1 MARLRFRVGLLGEIL
16 GMAVDTLRTNKLRSA
31 LTVLGVVIGVTSI
44 VGMTSLIRGFGDQ
57 FESLIRQM
65 GSDTIYVAKLSISSF
80 ASGRD
85 FWDVMRRPDLT
96 EEDAAA
102 IKLGAPSARFVGMQ
116 LGGGPGSEGVRLSY
130 RSQGTKSMQM
140 IGVGSNYPE
149 TNYLEMAQG
158 RFFNEYEVQRRRN
171 VIVLG
176 AAPAETLFPNT
187 DPVGKKIRAGAEE
200 FTVLGVLSKRPSL
213 LGGNPDEFA
222 VIPISTYDK
231 IYDPPRI
238 RGMLSRFLVISVVP
252 YEGIPRSQLQAE
264 VEQVIRSRHRLKVD
278 QENDFD
284 VLTSD
289 VLMRIFDQFTQARV
303 FGAGRDLVDR
313 VDGGRHRR
321 DGHHDDFGHR
331 ADARDRRAQ
340 GARRAASRD
349 PVAVPA
355 RGGLPDLHR
364 RRPGHRVRQ
373 RHRMAGPRAHRLP
386 DLAAVVVVCPR
397 DWIFG
402 DDRDFVRD
410 VARLQGLAARSNRRA
425 ALRVGRQ
432 TVTPNRCTSS
442 STSLRRNWNDGITKS
457 SSCIRDAS

>member
-1 MARLRFRVGLLGEIL
+1 MARMRFRIGLLAEIL

-80 ASGRD
+80 ASGKD
-85 FWDVMRRPDLT
+85 FWEVMRRPELT

-102 IKLGAPSARFVGMQ
+102 IKLGAPSAKYVGMQ
-116 LGGGPGSEGVRLSY
+116 LGGGPGSEPVRMSY
-130 RSQGTKSMQM
+130 KGQGTKSMQL

-176 AAPAETLFPNT
+176 ASPAATLFPNT
-187 DPVGKKIRAGAEE
+187 DPVGKKIRVGPEE
-200 FTVLGVLSKRPSL
+200 FSVLGVLSKRPSL
-213 LGGNPDEFA
+213 LGGDPDEFA

-252 YEGIPRSQLQAE
+252 YDGVPRSQLQTE
-264 VEQVIRSRHRLKVD
+264 VEQVMRSRHRLKVD

-289 VLMRIFDQFTQARV
+289 VLMRIFDQFTRAV
-303 FGAGRDLVDR
+303 SLALV
-313 VDGGRHRR
+313 VISSIALMVGGIGVMAIMTISVTERTREIGVR
-321 DGHHDDFGHR
+321 K
-331 ADARDRRAQ
+331 AL
-340 GARRAASRD
+340 GARRREILWQFLLEAVFLTSIGGVLGIVFGSGIGYLVHVLTDFPISLPWWSFALGIGFSATIGISFGMWPAFKASRLD
-349 PVAVPA
+349 PI
-355 RGGLPDLHR
+355 D
-364 RRPGHRVRQ
+364 
-373 RHRMAGPRAHRLP
+373 
-386 DLAAVVVVCPR
+386 
-397 DWIFG
+397 
-402 DDRDFVRD
+402 
-410 VARLQGLAARSNRRA
+410 
-425 ALRVGRQ
+425 ALRYE
-432 TVTPNRCTSS
+432 
-442 STSLRRNWNDGITKS
+442 
-457 SSCIRDAS
+457 

>member
-1 MARLRFRVGLLGEIL
+1 MARLRFRVGLLAEIL

-65 GSDTIYVAKLSISSF
+65 GSETIYVAKLSISSF
-80 ASGRD
+80 ASGKD
-85 FWDVMRRPDLT
+85 FWELMRRPDMT

-102 IKLGAPSARFVGMQ
+102 IKLGAPSAKFVGMQ
-116 LGGGPGSEGVRLSY
+116 LGGGPGSDGVRMSY
-130 RSQGTKSMQM
+130 RGQGTKSMQL
-140 IGVGSNYPE
+140 IGVGANYPE

-176 AAPAETLFPNT
+176 AAPAETLFPSS
-187 DPVGKKIRAGAEE
+187 DPVGKKIRVGAEE
-200 FTVLGVLSKRPSL
+200 FLVLGVLTKRPSL
-213 LGGNPDEFA
+213 LGGNPDEFG

-252 YEGIPRSQLQAE
+252 YEGVPRSQLQAE

-289 VLMRIFDQFTQARV
+289 VLMRIFDQFTQAI
-303 FGAGRDLVDR
+303 ALALV
-313 VDGGRHRR
+313 VISSIALMVGGIGVMAIMTISVTERTREIGVR
-321 DGHHDDFGHR
+321 K
-331 ADARDRRAQ
+331 AL
-340 GARRAASRD
+340 GARRREILWQFLLEAVFLTSLGGVLGIVFGSGIGWLVHVLTDFPISLPWWSFALGIGFSATIGISFGMWPAFKASRLD
-349 PVAVPA
+349 PI
-355 RGGLPDLHR
+355 D
-364 RRPGHRVRQ
+364 
-373 RHRMAGPRAHRLP
+373 
-386 DLAAVVVVCPR
+386 
-397 DWIFG
+397 
-402 DDRDFVRD
+402 
-410 VARLQGLAARSNRRA
+410 
-425 ALRVGRQ
+425 ALRYE
-432 TVTPNRCTSS
+432 
-442 STSLRRNWNDGITKS
+442 
-457 SSCIRDAS
+457 

>member
-1 MARLRFRVGLLGEIL
+1 MARMRFRVGLLSEIL

-85 FWDVMRRPDLT
+85 FWEVMRRPDLT

-102 IKLGAPSARFVGMQ
+102 IKLGAPSAKFVGMQ
-116 LGGGPGSEGVRLSY
+116 LGGGPGSDPVRMSY
-130 RSQGTKSMQM
+130 KGQGTKSMQL

-176 AAPAETLFPNT
+176 AAPAETLFPSI
-187 DPVGKKIRAGAEE
+187 DPVGKKIRVGAEE
-200 FTVLGVLSKRPSL
+200 FSVLGVLTKRPSL
-213 LGGNPDEFA
+213 LGGSPDEFA

-252 YEGIPRSQLQAE
+252 YDGIPRSQLQAE

-289 VLMRIFDQFTQARV
+289 VLMRIFDQFTRAV
-303 FGAGRDLVDR
+303 SLALV
-313 VDGGRHRR
+313 VISSIALMVGGIGVMAIMTISVTERTREIGVR
-321 DGHHDDFGHR
+321 K
-331 ADARDRRAQ
+331 AL
-340 GARRAASRD
+340 GARRREILWQFLFEAVFLTSIGGVLGIVFGSGIGWLVHVLTDFPISLPWWSFALGIGFSATIGITFGMWPAFKASRLD
-349 PVAVPA
+349 PI
-355 RGGLPDLHR
+355 D
-364 RRPGHRVRQ
+364 
-373 RHRMAGPRAHRLP
+373 
-386 DLAAVVVVCPR
+386 
-397 DWIFG
+397 
-402 DDRDFVRD
+402 
-410 VARLQGLAARSNRRA
+410 
-425 ALRVGRQ
+425 ALRYE
-432 TVTPNRCTSS
+432 
-442 STSLRRNWNDGITKS
+442 
-457 SSCIRDAS
+457 

>member
-1 MARLRFRVGLLGEIL
+1 MRLPRFRVGLLAEVL
-16 GMAVDTLRTNKLRSA
+16 VMAVDTLRTNKLRSA

-80 ASGRD
+80 ASGKD

-102 IKLGAPSARFVGMQ
+102 IKLGAPSAKFVGMQ
-116 LGGGPGSEGVRLSY
+116 LGGGPGSEPVRMSY
-130 RSQGTKSMQM
+130 KGQGTKSMQL

-187 DPVGKKIRAGAEE
+187 DPVGKQIRVGAEE

-252 YEGIPRSQLQAE
+252 YEGISRSQLQTE
-264 VEQVIRSRHRLKVD
+264 VEQVMRSRHRLKVD

-289 VLMRIFDQFTQARV
+289 VLMRIFDQFTQAV
-303 FGAGRDLVDR
+303 SLALV
-313 VDGGRHRR
+313 VISSIALMVGGIGVMAIMTISVTERTREIGVR
-321 DGHHDDFGHR
+321 K
-331 ADARDRRAQ
+331 AL
-340 GARRAASRD
+340 GARRREILWQFLLEAVFLTSIGGVLGIVFGSGIGYLVHVLTDFPISLPWWSFALGIGFSATIGISFGMWPAFKASRLD
-349 PVAVPA
+349 PIDALRYESGRQPQST
-355 RGGLPDLHR
+355 DTETTR
-364 RRPGHRVRQ
+364 RRLG
-373 RHRMAGPRAHRLP
+373 
-386 DLAAVVVVCPR
+386 
-397 DWIFG
+397 
-402 DDRDFVRD
+402 
-410 VARLQGLAARSNRRA
+410 
-425 ALRVGRQ
+425 
-432 TVTPNRCTSS
+432 
-442 STSLRRNWNDGITKS
+442 STG
-457 SSCIRDAS
+457 

>member
-1 MARLRFRVGLLGEIL
+1 MRLRVGLLAEIL

-80 ASGRD
+80 ASGKD
-85 FWDVMRRPDLT
+85 FWEVMRRPDLT

-102 IKLGAPSARFVGMQ
+102 IKLGAPSAKFVGMQ
-116 LGGGPGSEGVRLSY
+116 LGGGPGSDPVRMSY
-130 RSQGTKSMQM
+130 KGQATKSMQL

-176 AAPAETLFPNT
+176 ASPAATLFPNT
-187 DPVGKKIRAGAEE
+187 DPIGKKIRAGAEE
-200 FTVLGVLSKRPSL
+200 FSVLGVLSKRPSL
-213 LGGNPDEFA
+213 LGGDPDEFA

-252 YEGIPRSQLQAE
+252 YDGVPRSQLQNE

-289 VLMRIFDQFTQARV
+289 VLMRIFDQFTQAV
-303 FGAGRDLVDR
+303 SLALV
-313 VDGGRHRR
+313 VISSIALMVGGIGVMAIMTISVTERTREIGVR
-321 DGHHDDFGHR
+321 K
-331 ADARDRRAQ
+331 AL
-340 GARRAASRD
+340 GARRREILWQFLLEAVFLTSIGGVLGIVFGSGIGYLVHVLTDFPISLPWWSFALGIGFSATIGISFGMWPAFKASRLD
-349 PVAVPA
+349 PI
-355 RGGLPDLHR
+355 D
-364 RRPGHRVRQ
+364 
-373 RHRMAGPRAHRLP
+373 
-386 DLAAVVVVCPR
+386 
-397 DWIFG
+397 
-402 DDRDFVRD
+402 
-410 VARLQGLAARSNRRA
+410 
-425 ALRVGRQ
+425 ALRYE
-432 TVTPNRCTSS
+432 
-442 STSLRRNWNDGITKS
+442 
-457 SSCIRDAS
+457 

>member
-1 MARLRFRVGLLGEIL
+1 MARMRFRIGLLAEIL

-80 ASGRD
+80 ASGKD

-102 IKLGAPSARFVGMQ
+102 IKLGAPSAKFVGMQ
-116 LGGGPGSEGVRLSY
+116 LGGGPGSEPVRMSY
-130 RSQGTKSMQM
+130 KGQGTKSMQL

-158 RFFNEYEVQRRRN
+158 RFFNEYEVQRRRS

-187 DPVGKKIRAGAEE
+187 DPVGKKIRVGPEE

-252 YEGIPRSQLQAE
+252 YDGIPRSQLQSE

-278 QENDFD
+278 QDNDFD

-289 VLMRIFDQFTQARV
+289 VLMRIFDQFTQAV
-303 FGAGRDLVDR
+303 SLALV
-313 VDGGRHRR
+313 VISSIALMVGGIGVMAIMTISVTERTREIGVR
-321 DGHHDDFGHR
+321 K
-331 ADARDRRAQ
+331 AL
-340 GARRAASRD
+340 GARRREILWQFLLEAVFLTSIGGVLGIVCGSGIGYLVHVLTDFPISLPWWSFALGIGFSATIGISFGMWPAFKASRLD
-349 PVAVPA
+349 PI
-355 RGGLPDLHR
+355 D
-364 RRPGHRVRQ
+364 
-373 RHRMAGPRAHRLP
+373 
-386 DLAAVVVVCPR
+386 
-397 DWIFG
+397 
-402 DDRDFVRD
+402 
-410 VARLQGLAARSNRRA
+410 
-425 ALRVGRQ
+425 ALRYE
-432 TVTPNRCTSS
+432 
-442 STSLRRNWNDGITKS
+442 
-457 SSCIRDAS
+457 

>member
-1 MARLRFRVGLLGEIL
+1 MAMMRLRIGLLAEIL

-80 ASGRD
+80 ASGKD
-85 FWDVMRRPDLT
+85 FWEVMRRPDLT

-102 IKLGAPSARFVGMQ
+102 IKLGAPSAKFVGMQ
-116 LGGGPGSEGVRLSY
+116 LGGGPGSEPVRMSY
-130 RSQGTKSMQM
+130 KGQGTKSMQL

-187 DPVGKKIRAGAEE
+187 DPVGKQIRVGPEE
-200 FTVLGVLSKRPSL
+200 FTVLGVLTKRPSL

-252 YEGIPRSQLQAE
+252 YDGIPRSQLQNE

-289 VLMRIFDQFTQARV
+289 VLMRIFDQFTQAV
-303 FGAGRDLVDR
+303 SLALV
-313 VDGGRHRR
+313 VISSIALMVGGIGVMAIMTISVTERTREIGVR
-321 DGHHDDFGHR
+321 K
-331 ADARDRRAQ
+331 AL
-340 GARRAASRD
+340 GARRREILWQFLLEAVFLTSIGGILGIVLGSGIGYLVHVLTDFPISLPWWSFALGIGFSATIGISFGMWPAFKASRLD
-349 PVAVPA
+349 PI
-355 RGGLPDLHR
+355 D
-364 RRPGHRVRQ
+364 
-373 RHRMAGPRAHRLP
+373 
-386 DLAAVVVVCPR
+386 
-397 DWIFG
+397 
-402 DDRDFVRD
+402 
-410 VARLQGLAARSNRRA
+410 
-425 ALRVGRQ
+425 ALRYE
-432 TVTPNRCTSS
+432 
-442 STSLRRNWNDGITKS
+442 
-457 SSCIRDAS
+457 

>member
-1 MARLRFRVGLLGEIL
+1 MGRMKFRLGLLSEIL

-80 ASGRD
+80 ASGKD

-102 IKLGAPSARFVGMQ
+102 IKLGAPSAKFVGMQ
-116 LGGGPGSEGVRLSY
+116 LGGGPGSEPVRMSY
-130 RSQGTKSMQM
+130 KGQGTKSMQL

-187 DPVGKKIRAGAEE
+187 DPVGKKIRVGAEE
-200 FTVLGVLSKRPSL
+200 FSVLGVLSKRPSL

-231 IYDPPRI
+231 IYDPPRL

-252 YEGIPRSQLQAE
+252 YDGVPRSQLQTE

-289 VLMRIFDQFTQARV
+289 VLMRIFDQFTRAV
-303 FGAGRDLVDR
+303 SLALV
-313 VDGGRHRR
+313 VISSIALMVGGIGVMAIMTISVTERTREIGVR
-321 DGHHDDFGHR
+321 K
-331 ADARDRRAQ
+331 AL
-340 GARRAASRD
+340 GARRREILWQFLLEAVFLTSIGGVLGIVFGSGIGYLVHVLTDFPISLPWWSFALGIGFSATIGISFGMWPAFKASRLD
-349 PVAVPA
+349 PI
-355 RGGLPDLHR
+355 D
-364 RRPGHRVRQ
+364 
-373 RHRMAGPRAHRLP
+373 
-386 DLAAVVVVCPR
+386 
-397 DWIFG
+397 
-402 DDRDFVRD
+402 
-410 VARLQGLAARSNRRA
+410 
-425 ALRVGRQ
+425 ALRYE
-432 TVTPNRCTSS
+432 
-442 STSLRRNWNDGITKS
+442 
-457 SSCIRDAS
+457 